1 MYFGMNL
8 FNISYWKTSDLY
20 RFSIVFPDSKD
31 PAMLFSGGYHPYE
44 PCLGRICQLQLR
56 RPLQKGT
63 QQWVRPRRRNQQL
76 RKVVWYLGL
85 VYNMFIQPNH
95 PNPDAQMGYLNPRRK
110 PRSCSVSVICQLRCL
125 NLKPWMRQKWEKHWF
140 ALWKIWPLEQ
150 KKWHGDTWRDVDMDW
165 CWIGV
170 DGCWWLVR
178 SFFFGWG
185 CSVDALK
192 MCQWDSMKLSL
203 NVVKLWWL

>member
-85 VYNMFIQPNH
+85 VYSMFIQPNH
-95 PNPDAQMGYLNPRRK
+95 PQPGRSDGLPKPAEKTEVMFGFCHLSAEVPQSETLNAAEVGKTLIRFVK
-110 PRSCSVSVICQLRCL
+110 DLTSGTEEV
-125 NLKPWMRQKWEKHWF
+125 
-140 ALWKIWPLEQ
+140 
-150 KKWHGDTWRDVDMDW
+150 TWRYMEGCGYGLVLDW
-165 CWIGV
+165 CRWVLMVGQVI
-170 DGCWWLVR
+170 
-178 SFFFGWG
+178 FFWVGMFSW
-185 CSVDALK
+185 CAEDVSMRFYEALFK
-192 MCQWDSMKLSL
+192 CR
-203 NVVKLWWL
+203 